1 MSKVLTRKEEA
12 ELFKRLRNGDK
23 SAKDILVEHN
33 MRLVQKMASKL
44 SKPGFEFDDLVQEG
58 LIGLLTAID
67 KYDYTRGYKF
77 STYSVW
83 YIRQRIQRYMKNT
96 SKSVRLPIH
105 IQEKINKVLST
116 MYDLEQKN
124 GEKPTVKEI
133 AVEMKLDENTVGKYL
148 KLAESVASLN
158 QYVDDEKCDAELID
172 YLVDEEVDIE
182 NETINEQL
190 KQEIDKVLDILPER
204 ERLIL
209 ELRFGIG
216 TEEPMTLE
224 QIGNMLGL
232 TRERIRQIEI
242 KALKKLRRD
251 KMCQKLKE
259 YWQEI

>member
-105 IQEKINKVLST
+105 IQEK
-116 MYDLEQKN
+116 
-124 GEKPTVKEI
+124 
-133 AVEMKLDENTVGKYL
+133 
-148 KLAESVASLN
+148 
-158 QYVDDEKCDAELID
+158 
-172 YLVDEEVDIE
+172 
-182 NETINEQL
+182 
-190 KQEIDKVLDILPER
+190 
-204 ERLIL
+204 
-209 ELRFGIG
+209 
-216 TEEPMTLE
+216 
-224 QIGNMLGL
+224 
-232 TRERIRQIEI
+232 
-242 KALKKLRRD
+242 
-251 KMCQKLKE
+251 
-259 YWQEI
+259 

>member
-1 MSKVLTRKEEA
+1 MNKVLTRKEEV
-12 ELFKRLRNGDK
+12 ELFKRLRNGD
-23 SAKDILVEHN
+23 STAKDILVEHN
-33 MRLVQKMASKL
+33 MRLVWKMASKL
-44 SKPGFEFDDLVQEG
+44 SKPGFEIDDLVQEG
-58 LIGLLTAID
+58 LIGLIIAID

-133 AVEMKLDENTVGKYL
+133 AGEMKLDENIVGKYL
-148 KLAESVASLN
+148 KLAESVISLN
-158 QYVDDEKCDAELID
+158 QYMDDEKCDTELID
-172 YLVDEEVDIE
+172 FLVDEEVDIE

-204 ERLIL
+204 ERLVL

-216 TEEPMTLE
+216 TDPMTLE

-242 KALKKLRRD
+242 KALKKLRHE
-251 KMCQKLKE
+251 KTCQKLKE
-259 YWQEI
+259 YWQEL

>member
-1 MSKVLTRKEEA
+1 
-12 ELFKRLRNGDK
+12 
-23 SAKDILVEHN
+23 
-33 MRLVQKMASKL
+33 
-44 SKPGFEFDDLVQEG
+44 
-58 LIGLLTAID
+58 
-67 KYDYTRGYKF
+67 
-77 STYSVW
+77 
-83 YIRQRIQRYMKNT
+83 
-96 SKSVRLPIH
+96 
-105 IQEKINKVLST
+105 